1 MLHWF
6 GTLAPAVAA
15 FQCNSISTI
24 SDISKAC
31 LLQQS
36 RMQQFRDYP
45 IINSRKLPSP
55 LAISSN
61 PRTIF
66 QDWYFSKRCLKN
78 PNRSK
83 CYLFIKLHWLICLC
97 PPRICSLSSDCGAF
111 GVLVFSGSRFGWNCL
126 CLDEGVLLESHPWI
140 DKNVQW
146 STEKKTISPSF
157 HVHVQYLGMLL
168 SLSSLHIVSLTILPS
183 VPDVCIYGSRMTAMQ
198 TPKIPRQL
206 YCFATW
212 RHTPVVQGH
221 PGFHVISTACSIL

>member
-1 MLHWF
+1 MHLLAIKVAAPFTVRTRHSNLTVGSPSNHQPSLNAALFIQPWECLKHQVWSFWQSQQGGYIQWSVAFCLADHVTHWF
-6 GTLAPAVAA
+6 GTSVPAVAA

-36 RMQQFRDYP
+36 RMQQFWDYP

-83 CYLFIKLHWLICLC
+83 CYLFIKLHWLFCLC

-146 STEKKTISPSF
+146 STEKKNDIS
-157 HVHVQYLGMLL
+157 
-168 SLSSLHIVSLTILPS
+168 
-183 VPDVCIYGSRMTAMQ
+183 
-198 TPKIPRQL
+198 
-206 YCFATW
+206 
-212 RHTPVVQGH
+212 
-221 PGFHVISTACSIL
+221 